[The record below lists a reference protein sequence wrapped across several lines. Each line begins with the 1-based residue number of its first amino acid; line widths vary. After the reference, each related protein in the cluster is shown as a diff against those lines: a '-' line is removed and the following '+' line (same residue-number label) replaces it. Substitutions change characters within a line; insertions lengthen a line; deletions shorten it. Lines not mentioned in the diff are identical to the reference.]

1 MLKCLQVTNTIDYLL
16 VTDVER
22 EGEGLSF
29 VRWERSLS
37 ELFHTPML
45 VPAFTKNYW
54 INPKYLAHF
63 PHFQWCRKMFY
74 SINTKCRTTTSTPA
88 TFFLK
93 LATQK
98 FRHRIINDVKSLKN
112 SCRND
117 GLSTVT
123 FSSMKRRI
131 FSISSPDGASPFFF
145 CRQCFKAFCSSPLT
159 LQNKLK
165 RLTYQVFSG

>member
-1 MLKCLQVTNTIDYLL
+1 MIASDKHHRWFTRHWCWARGRSFIFCRLGTVVEWIILHSYVSSSLHKKIIGSTQNTLL
-16 VTDVER
+16 ISPQCE
-22 EGEGLSF
+22 
-29 VRWERSLS
+29 
-37 ELFHTPML
+37 
-45 VPAFTKNYW
+45 
-54 INPKYLAHF
+54 
-63 PHFQWCRKMFY
+63 WCRKRFY
-74 SINTKCRTTTSTPA
+74 NINTKCRTTTSTPA
-88 TFFLK
+88 MFFLK

-159 LQNKLK
+159 LQNKLE